1 MKTPILA
8 RLVEI
13 AGTMLAVSFIVYL
26 VLEANSGDVAVKV
39 LGPFSTEDQRAL
51 WMHQN
56 GYDAPFLWRYLEWL
70 ARFAVGDWGMSTHYR
85 VPVWQLLPERLG
97 RTAMLAGATLVV
109 MIPVS
114 FSLGILAG
122 MAKGS
127 VADRIIS
134 FFCVATTSIPEFA
147 SSVFLAAIFV
157 FWLGVLPG
165 ASSMTSGFAIREL
178 VLPTLVLALYSAG
191 YLARIT
197 RASMVEVM
205 EAPYI
210 RAAMMRGVP
219 PARLV
224 LGHALRNA
232 LVAPVT
238 VIMLQIPWLLSG
250 VIVVEVFFA
259 YRGFGSLL
267 YEAGLNSDIALIE
280 ACAMISVAVVL
291 ATQFLSDLIYAWL
304 NPRLNRKTARADAA
318 GIPSETPAAGAA
330 P

>member
-1 MKTPILA
+1 MRTRILD

-13 AGTMLAVSFIVYL
+13 VGTMLAVSFVVYL
-26 VLEANSGDVAVKV
+26 VLEANAGDVAVKV
-39 LGPFSTEDQRAL
+39 IGQFSTEAQRAL

-56 GYDAPFLWRYLEWL
+56 GYDDPFLWRYLRWL
-70 ARFAVGDWGMSTHYR
+70 GRFVLGDWGVSTHYK
-85 VPVWQLLPERLG
+85 VPVWQLLPLRLG
-97 RTAMLAGATLVV
+97 HTALLAGSTLLV

-114 FSLGILAG
+114 FTLGILAG
-122 MAKGS
+122 MNKGS
-127 VADRIIS
+127 VFDRLIS
-134 FFCVATTSIPEFA
+134 FFCVTTTSIPEFA

-157 FWLGVLPG
+157 FWLGLLPG
-165 ASSMTSGFAIREL
+165 ASAMTSGFRIEEL
-178 VLPTLVLALYSAG
+178 VLPTLVLALYSTG

-197 RASMVEVM
+197 RASMADVM
-205 EAPYI
+205 DAPYI

-219 PARLV
+219 PGRLV

-259 YRGFGSLL
+259 YSGFGSLL
-267 YEAGLNSDIALIE
+267 YEAGLNSDIAVIE

-291 ATQFLSDLIYAWL
+291 ATQLLSDLLYVWL
-304 NPRLNRKTARADAA
+304 NPRLRRGKPQAVPLAA
-318 GIPSETPAAGAA
+318 PAIGAA